1 MQLLETVMRPQTVDG
16 RGEGTRVPVDDP
28 SCFFFLRTRPFVTTK
43 EYQTW
48 SLISEVW
55 LNSDHENYFCTT
67 KTGHGPCLHG
77 LTKTT

>member
-1 MQLLETVMRPQTVDG
+1 MQLLETVMLPQNVGG

-67 KTGHGPCLHG
+67 KT
-77 LTKTT
+77 